1 MLKLESDKERLKT
14 TKVNYIFWNKIFLAI
29 ELTDYTEGMFNGDPD
44 TPIDVAQLNQINYV
58 LDEVE
63 CGKGVR
69 ILEVG
74 CGNGHL
80 LEEIRKRGAN
90 GIGITIS
97 PEEVAFCKQRGLD
110 VRLLNYRDIDDEW
123 THQFDAVIAN
133 GSVEHFVQAKEA
145 SQNLDD
151 AIYRNFFET
160 CRRVINPKSSIKKM
174 MNTTIFFVRKPDPR
188 NLLKSPFAF
197 SWGSDNFHWSMLN
210 KSFAGWYPV
219 KGQLERCAKDY
230 FDLVKTVDG
239 TYDYH
244 LTSEHWLRRVKKA
257 FTDFRELPKFIRA
270 FLSVLIRHPVHTLTM
285 TACCM
290 VTQSWEWQFRPPNPP
305 TKLLRQTWKYRDY

>member
-14 TKVNYIFWNKIFLAI
+14 TKVNYIFWNKIFLSI

-110 VRLLNYRDIDDEW
+110 VRLLN
-123 THQFDAVIAN
+123 
-133 GSVEHFVQAKEA
+133 
-145 SQNLDD
+145 
-151 AIYRNFFET
+151 
-160 CRRVINPKSSIKKM
+160 
-174 MNTTIFFVRKPDPR
+174 
-188 NLLKSPFAF
+188 
-197 SWGSDNFHWSMLN
+197 
-210 KSFAGWYPV
+210 
-219 KGQLERCAKDY
+219 
-230 FDLVKTVDG
+230 
-239 TYDYH
+239 
-244 LTSEHWLRRVKKA
+244 
-257 FTDFRELPKFIRA
+257 
-270 FLSVLIRHPVHTLTM
+270 
-285 TACCM
+285 
-290 VTQSWEWQFRPPNPP
+290 
-305 TKLLRQTWKYRDY
+305 

>member
-14 TKVNYIFWNKIFLAI
+14 TKANYVFWNKIFLAI

-151 AIYRNFFET
+151 AIYRNYFEI

-197 SWGSDNFHWSMLN
+197 SWGSDNFHWSML
-210 KSFAGWYPV
+210 
-219 KGQLERCAKDY
+219 
-230 FDLVKTVDG
+230 

-270 FLSVLIRHPVHTLTM
+270 FLSVLIRNPVHTLTM

-290 VTQSWEWQFRPPNPP
+290 VTQSWEWQFRPPNPRA
-305 TKLLRQTWKYRDY
+305 KLLRQTWKYRDY

>member
-14 TKVNYIFWNKIFLAI
+14 AEVNYIFWNKIFPTI
-29 ELTDYTEGMFNGDPD
+29 ELPDYTEGMFNEDPD
-44 TPIDVAQLNQINYV
+44 TPFDVAQLNQINYI

-63 CGKGVR
+63 CRKGVR

-90 GIGITIS
+90 GIGITIT
-97 PEEVAFCKQRGLD
+97 PEEVSFCKQRGLD
-110 VRLLNYRDIDDEW
+110 VRLLNYRDIGDEW

-151 AIYRNFFET
+151 AIYRNFFEI

-174 MNTTIFFVRKPDPR
+174 INTTIFFVRKPDPR
-188 NLLKSPFAF
+188 NCKS
-197 SWGSDNFHWSMLN
+197 W
-210 KSFAGWYPV
+210 
-219 KGQLERCAKDY
+219 C
-230 FDLVKTVDG
+230 
-239 TYDYH
+239 
-244 LTSEHWLRRVKKA
+244 
-257 FTDFRELPKFIRA
+257 
-270 FLSVLIRHPVHTLTM
+270 
-285 TACCM
+285 
-290 VTQSWEWQFRPPNPP
+290 
-305 TKLLRQTWKYRDY
+305 